1 MSTFAK
7 ASVNLGATEIAIVVL
22 VLALVGGIAWGVARA
37 ATRKKDDEV

>member
-1 MSTFAK
+1 MTTFAK
-7 ASVNLGATEIAIVVL
+7 ATVNLGVAEIVILVL